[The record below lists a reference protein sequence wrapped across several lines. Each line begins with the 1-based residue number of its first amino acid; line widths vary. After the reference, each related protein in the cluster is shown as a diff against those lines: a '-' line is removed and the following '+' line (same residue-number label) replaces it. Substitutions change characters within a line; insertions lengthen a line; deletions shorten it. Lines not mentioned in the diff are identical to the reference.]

1 MDNKVL
7 YNESEAEK
15 SFLTI
20 INAAVSHELRNPL
33 NSLVNQAMFMKKIIV
48 EFKKLM
54 ATNIDRKNAVAT
66 KVLKKIESLFCGIDN
81 CARKM

>member
-1 MDNKVL
+1 
-7 YNESEAEK
+7 
-15 SFLTI
+15 
-20 INAAVSHELRNPL
+20 
-33 NSLVNQAMFMKKIIV
+33 MKKIIV